1 MLKTMLGMAA
11 SVLLASAIGAE
22 ELSGPAPNFS
32 LMSKDGEH
40 VSLDD
45 LKGQVVMINFW
56 ATWCGPCR
64 REMPHLE
71 ALHQRYSDLGFT
83 LLGINVEDDSRGVDK
98 FLRETP
104 ISFEVLYDPANE
116 VSAMYD
122 VIAMPS
128 TVMVDREGNLRYM
141 HHGYQSGYEHE
152 YQAQIRALLRE

>member
-1 MLKTMLGMAA
+1 R
-11 SVLLASAIGAE
+11 
-22 ELSGPAPNFS
+22 
-32 LMSKDGEH
+32 DGDQ
-40 VSLDD
+40 VSLED
-45 LKGQVVMINFW
+45 LRGQVVMINFW

-98 FLRETP
+98 YLRETP

-116 VSAMYD
+116 VSAKYD

-128 TVMVDREGNLRYM
+128 TVMVDREG
-141 HHGYQSGYEHE
+141 
-152 YQAQIRALLRE
+152 